1 MTRHTANATAALVT
15 VATAPDD
22 GLNASRGVFN
32 GLVVGLAMQVFA
44 VAAWLLLVPGATP

>member
-1 MTRHTANATAALVT
+1 MNALITPLFARKRDR
-15 VATAPDD
+15 DD

-44 VAAWLLLVPGATP
+44 VAAWLLFLPGATP